1 MNLRKQLESS
11 TMSKKQEGVTGGGIL
26 QILRW
31 VITWLNRGVAAKEQ
45 RADMEQN
52 PNCDSKISPSS

>member
-1 MNLRKQLESS
+1 
-11 TMSKKQEGVTGGGIL
+11 MSKKQEGVTGGGIL